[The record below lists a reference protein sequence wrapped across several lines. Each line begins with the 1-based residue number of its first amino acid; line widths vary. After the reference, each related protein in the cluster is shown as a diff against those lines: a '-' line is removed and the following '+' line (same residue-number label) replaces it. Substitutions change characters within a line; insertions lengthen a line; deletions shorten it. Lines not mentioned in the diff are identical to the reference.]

1 MAISQFDILTFYF
14 DLLCEK
20 CNEILSEFKDI
31 EIVSGHAN
39 GADKLGER
47 YAKENNLKLT
57 LFPANWDLNGKSAGY
72 IRNYEMAKYADVL
85 IAFWD
90 GKSKGTMDMIS
101 QANKR
106 DLIVIGFNI

>member
-47 YAKENNLKLT
+47 YAKENNLKLM
-57 LFPANWDLNGKSAGY
+57 L
-72 IRNYEMAKYADVL
+72 
-85 IAFWD
+85 
-90 GKSKGTMDMIS
+90 
-101 QANKR
+101 
-106 DLIVIGFNI
+106 